1 MNEVIKQLYERKSVR
16 VFENKEISK
25 ECKDIILEAACQAP
39 TAGNMQFYTILDI
52 TDQDLKEKLS
62 KTCDNQPFIAQ
73 AKMVLVFCADYQKW
87 YDGFS
92 LAGANPRKPGTGD
105 LFLAMSDTN
114 IAAQNAVVAAQSLGI
129 GSCYI
134 GDIIENCEI
143 HREILNL
150 PDYVVPCTM
159 LVFGYPTKQQLER
172 NKPKRVEMKHIV
184 HENTYRKMDD
194 EELVEMWKNGMCP
207 LDDVS
212 EWLRRVCGFKYNSE
226 FSKEMS
232 RSTDKYLEKFK

>member
-16 VFENKEISK
+16 VFEDKEISNEDK
-25 ECKDIILEAACQAP
+25 RIILESACQAP

-52 TDQDLKEKLS
+52 TDQKLKERLS
-62 KTCDNQPFIAQ
+62 ETCDHQPFIAQ

-87 YDGFS
+87 YDGFDY
-92 LAGANPRKPGTGD
+92 AGANPRKPGSGD

-150 PDYVVPCTM
+150 PQYVVPCTM

-172 NKPKRVEMKHIV
+172 NKPKRVDLKHIV
-184 HENTYRKMDD
+184 HENNYRRLDK
-194 EELVEMWKNGMCP
+194 EELEEMWKNGMCP

-212 EWLRRVCGFKYNSE
+212 VWLKRLCDFKYNSE
-226 FSKEMS
+226 FSREMS
-232 RSTDKYLEKFK
+232 RSCDKYLEEFK

>member
-16 VFENKEISK
+16 VFEDKEISNDDK
-25 ECKDIILEAACQAP
+25 RTILEAACQAP

-52 TDQDLKEKLS
+52 TDQKLKERLS
-62 KTCDNQPFIAQ
+62 ETCDHQPFIAQ

-87 YDGFS
+87 YDGFTY
-92 LAGANPRKPGTGD
+92 ANANPRKPRTGD

-134 GDIIENCEI
+134 GDIFENCEI

-150 PDYVVPCTM
+150 PQYVVPCTM

-172 NKPKRVEMKHIV
+172 NKPKRVDLKHIV
-184 HENTYRKMDD
+184 HENNYRRLDK
-194 EELVEMWKNGMCP
+194 EELEEMWKNGMCP

-212 EWLRRVCGFKYNSE
+212 AWLKRVCDFKYNSE

-232 RSTDKYLEKFK
+232 RSCDKYLEEFK

>member
-16 VFENKEISK
+16 VFEDKEISIDDK
-25 ECKDIILEAACQAP
+25 RIILESACQAP
-39 TAGNMQFYTILDI
+39 TAGNMQLYTILDI
-52 TDQDLKEKLS
+52 TNQKLKEKLS
-62 KTCDNQPFIAQ
+62 ETCDHQPFIAQ

-87 YDGFS
+87 YDGFTY
-92 LAGANPRKPGTGD
+92 ANANPRNPGVGD

-114 IAAQNAVVAAQSLGI
+114 IAAQNAVVAAHSLGI

-134 GDIIENCEI
+134 GDIMENCEI

-172 NKPKRVEMKHIV
+172 NKPERVEMKHIV
-184 HENTYRKMDD
+184 HENTYRKLGK
-194 EELVEMWKNGMCP
+194 EELEEMWTKRAGVKGYEEYMKAFC
-207 LDDVS
+207 D
-212 EWLRRVCGFKYNSE
+212 FKCNSD
-226 FSKEMS
+226 FSREMS
-232 RSTDKYLEKFK
+232 RSCNEYLKKFK

>member
-16 VFENKEISK
+16 VFEDKEISNDDK
-25 ECKDIILEAACQAP
+25 RIILEAACQAP

-52 TDQDLKEKLS
+52 TDQKLKERLS
-62 KTCDNQPFIAQ
+62 ETCDHQPFIAQ

-87 YDGFS
+87 YDGFDY
-92 LAGANPRKPGTGD
+92 AGANPRKPRTGD

-134 GDIIENCEI
+134 GDILENCEI

-150 PDYVVPCTM
+150 PQYVVPCTM
-159 LVFGYPTKQQLER
+159 LVFGYPTQQQLER
-172 NKPKRVEMKHIV
+172 QKPKRVELKHIV
-184 HENTYRKMDD
+184 HENTYRHLDK
-194 EELVEMWKNGMCP
+194 EELEEMWKNGMCP

-212 EWLRRVCGFKYNSE
+212 VWLKRVCDFKYNSE

-232 RSTDKYLEKFK
+232 RSCDKYLEEFK

>member
-16 VFENKEISK
+16 VFEDKEITSEEK
-25 ECKDIILEAACQAP
+25 RIILEAACQAP

-52 TDQDLKEKLS
+52 TDQKLKEKLS
-62 KTCDNQPFIAQ
+62 ETCDHQPFIAQ

-92 LAGANPRKPGTGD
+92 YAGANPRKPGSGD

-150 PDYVVPCTM
+150 PNYVVPCTM
-159 LVFGYPTKQQLER
+159 LVFGYPTEQQLER
-172 NKPKRVEMKHIV
+172 QKPKRVDLKHIV
-184 HENTYRKMDD
+184 HENNYRRLDK
-194 EELVEMWKNGMCP
+194 EELEEMWKNGMCP

-212 EWLRRVCGFKYNSE
+212 GWLRRLCNFKYNSE

-232 RSTDKYLEKFK
+232 RSANKYLEEFK